1 MAFVNLTKTHSNPTN
16 GKDQIVIRKRLSFID
31 GGKSLDVTGVT
42 EEALY
47 AGHVIVKVTETGE
60 YKPLGVSGENFAAL
74 GAGEEFVGVL
84 GSSIMTDTA
93 FATILTAGV
102 VGELAMPYKLPTAV
116 KTAFK
121 AAIPA
126 LQLH

>member
-1 MAFVNLTKTHSNPTN
+1 MAFVNLTKTQSNPTN
-16 GKDQIVIRKRLSFID
+16 GKDQIVIRKRLAFLD

-60 YKPLGVSGENFAAL
+60 FKPLGVSGDNFAAP
-74 GAGEEFVGVL
+74 AQGEEIVGVL
-84 GSSIMTDTA
+84 ASSIYTDTA
-93 FATILTAGV
+93 FASILTAGV
-102 VGELAMPYKLPTAV
+102 IGEQAMPYALPAGV
-116 KTAFK
+116 KATFK
-121 AAIPA
+121 AAVPA